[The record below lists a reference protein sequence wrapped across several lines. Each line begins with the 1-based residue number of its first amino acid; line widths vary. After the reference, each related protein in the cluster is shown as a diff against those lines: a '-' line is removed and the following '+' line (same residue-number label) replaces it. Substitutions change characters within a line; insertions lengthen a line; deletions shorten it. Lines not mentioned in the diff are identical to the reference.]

1 MSRDGSNGCDG
12 EPILTSP
19 DSYGWSP
26 ARILSSVVLPQPE
39 GPTSDELARLHVEGR
54 FGNGKQACA
63 ARAVG
68 LLHAGEV
75 DERFAHGF
83 GRGEA
88 HEMRASRGTSM
99 CSSASTIP

>member
-1 MSRDGSNGCDG
+1 M
-12 EPILTSP
+12 EPRENLEQRGLAATRRP
-19 DSYGWSP
+19 DQRY
-26 ARILSSVVLPQPE
+26 
-39 GPTSDELARLHVEGR
+39 ELARLHVEGR